1 MMKIKRMLMPVPK
14 GFSLQALKLPKAS
27 SLFSRFFA
35 RSARPNGEESI
46 DSVVSSGTVI
56 RGDIAF
62 TGVLRVD
69 GYIEGRLEAQSEQ
82 ALLVVGESATLRGDV
97 SAVDAVICGLVEGN
111 VVVQRFLELRPGARV
126 IGDVTYCQ
134 IEMHVG
140 ASVDG
145 RMVHAEDNTVQALLV
160 PGLARA

>member
-1 MMKIKRMLMPVPK
+1 MPVSK
-14 GFSLQALKLPKAS
+14 GFSLQSLKLPKAPNF
-27 SLFSRFFA
+27 FSRFFV

-82 ALLVVGESATLRGDV
+82 ALLVVGETATLRGDV

-145 RMVHAEDNTVQALLV
+145 RMVHAEDNTVQALV
-160 PGLARA
+160 IPGLGRA

>member
-1 MMKIKRMLMPVPK
+1 MKFGRILIPVPK
-14 GFSLQALKLPKAS
+14 RFSLQALKLPKTSA
-27 SLFSRFFA
+27 LFSRFFE
-35 RSARPNGEESI
+35 RSKRPNGEESI
-46 DSVVSSGTVI
+46 DSVISKGIII

-82 ALLVVGESATLRGDV
+82 ALLVVGETATLRGDV

-145 RMVHAEDNTVQALLV
+145 RMVHAEDNTLHALVL
-160 PGLARA
+160 PSFSRA

>member
-1 MMKIKRMLMPVPK
+1 MKFGRILIPVPK
-14 GFSLQALKLPKAS
+14 RFSLQALKLPKS
-27 SLFSRFFA
+27 SALLSRFFE
-35 RSARPNGEESI
+35 RSKRPNGEESI
-46 DSVVSSGTVI
+46 DSVISKGTII

-82 ALLVVGESATLRGDV
+82 ALLVVGETATLRGDV

-145 RMVHAEDNTVQALLV
+145 RMVHAEDNTVHALVV
-160 PGLARA
+160 PSFSRA

>member
-1 MMKIKRMLMPVPK
+1 VPK
-14 GFSLQALKLPKAS
+14 RFSLQALKLPKTSA
-27 SLFSRFFA
+27 LFSRFFE
-35 RSARPNGEESI
+35 RSQRPNGEESI
-46 DSVVSSGTVI
+46 DSVISKGMIV

-82 ALLVVGESATLRGDV
+82 ALLVVGETATLRGDV

-145 RMVHAEDNTVQALLV
+145 RMVHADDSTAHALVV
-160 PGLARA
+160 PSFSRA

>member
-1 MMKIKRMLMPVPK
+1 MKLKRMLMPVSK

-27 SLFSRFFA
+27 NLFSRFFV

-62 TGVLRVD
+62 SGVLRVD

-82 ALLVVGESATLRGDV
+82 TLLVVGETATLRGDV
-97 SAVDAVICGLVEGN
+97 SAVDAIICGLVEGN

-145 RMVHAEDNTVQALLV
+145 RMVHAEDNTVQALVIPDL
-160 PGLARA
+160 GRK

>member
-1 MMKIKRMLMPVPK
+1 MKFGRFLIPVPK
-14 GFSLQALKLPKAS
+14 RFSLQALKLPKTTA
-27 SLFSRFFA
+27 LFTHFFE
-35 RSARPNGEESI
+35 RSKRPNGEESI
-46 DSVVSSGTVI
+46 DSVVSKGMII

-82 ALLVVGESATLRGDV
+82 ALLVVGETATLRGDV

-145 RMVHAEDNTVQALLV
+145 RMVHAEDNTLHALVL
-160 PGLARA
+160 PSFSRA

>member
-1 MMKIKRMLMPVPK
+1 MKFGRILIPVPK
-14 GFSLQALKLPKAS
+14 RFSLQALKLPKTS
-27 SLFSRFFA
+27 VLFSRFFE
-35 RSARPNGEESI
+35 RSKRPNGEESI
-46 DSVVSSGTVI
+46 DSVISKGTII

-82 ALLVVGESATLRGDV
+82 ALLVVGETATLRGDV

-145 RMVHAEDNTVQALLV
+145 RMVHAEDNTVHALVV
-160 PGLARA
+160 PSFSRA

>member
-1 MMKIKRMLMPVPK
+1 MKIKGMLMPVPK
-14 GFSLQALKLPKAS
+14 GLSLKALKLPKAS

-35 RSARPNGEESI
+35 RSTRPHGEESI
-46 DSVVSSGTVI
+46 DSVVSAGMVI

-82 ALLVVGESATLRGDV
+82 ALLVVGEGATLRGDV

-145 RMVHAEDNTVQALLV
+145 RMVHAEDNTVQALVV
-160 PGLARA
+160 PGLVRA

>member
-1 MMKIKRMLMPVPK
+1 MKFGRFLIPVPK
-14 GFSLQALKLPKAS
+14 RFSLQALKLPKTSA
-27 SLFSRFFA
+27 LFSRFFE
-35 RSARPNGEESI
+35 RSKRPNGEESI
-46 DSVVSSGTVI
+46 DSVISKGIII

-82 ALLVVGESATLRGDV
+82 ALLVVGETATLRGDV

-145 RMVHAEDNTVQALLV
+145 RMVHAEDNTLHALVL
-160 PGLARA
+160 PSFSRA

>member
-1 MMKIKRMLMPVPK
+1 MPESK
-14 GFSLQALKLPKAS
+14 GFSLQAFKLPKAS
-27 SLFSRFFA
+27 SMFSRFFE
-35 RSARPNGEESI
+35 RSPRPHGEESI
-46 DSVVSSGTVI
+46 DSVVSSGMVI

-69 GYIEGRLEAQSEQ
+69 GYIEERLEAQSDQ
-82 ALLVVGESATLRGDV
+82 ALLVVGETATLRGDV

-145 RMVHAEDNTVQALLV
+145 RMVHAEDNTIKALVV
-160 PGLARA
+160 PSLARA

>member
-1 MMKIKRMLMPVPK
+1 MALPALKD
-14 GFSLQALKLPKAS
+14 FSLRALKLPKAS
-27 SLFSRFFA
+27 ALFSRFFV
-35 RSARPNGEESI
+35 RSARPHGEESI
-46 DSVVSSGTVI
+46 DSVVSSGMVV

-82 ALLVVGESATLRGDV
+82 ALLVVGETATLRGDV

-126 IGDVTYCQ
+126 IGDVTYSQ

-145 RMVHAEDNTVQALLV
+145 RMVHAEDHTVHPLV
-160 PGLARA
+160 VPNFARA

>member
-1 MMKIKRMLMPVPK
+1 MEAKRMLMPVPK
-14 GFSLQALKLPKAS
+14 SFSLQALKLPQAS
-27 SLFSRFFA
+27 SLLSRFSA

-46 DSVVSSGTVI
+46 DSVVSAGMVI

-69 GYIEGRLEAQSEQ
+69 GYIEGRLEAQSDQ

-145 RMVHAEDNTVQALLV
+145 RMVHAEDNTLQALVV

>member
-1 MMKIKRMLMPVPK
+1 
-14 GFSLQALKLPKAS
+14 
-27 SLFSRFFA
+27 
-35 RSARPNGEESI
+35 
-46 DSVVSSGTVI
+46 
-56 RGDIAF
+56 
-62 TGVLRVD
+62 
-69 GYIEGRLEAQSEQ
+69 
-82 ALLVVGESATLRGDV
+82 VVGETATLRGDV

-145 RMVHAEDNTVQALLV
+145 RMVHAEDNTVQALIVPSLV
-160 PGLARA
+160 RA

>member
-1 MMKIKRMLMPVPK
+1 MKIKRMLMPESK
-14 GFSLQALKLPKAS
+14 GFSLQAFKLPKAS
-27 SLFSRFFA
+27 SMFSRFFE
-35 RSARPNGEESI
+35 RSARPHGEESI
-46 DSVVSSGTVI
+46 DSVVSSGMVI

-69 GYIEGRLEAQSEQ
+69 GYIEGRLEAQSDQ
-82 ALLVVGESATLRGDV
+82 ALLVVGETATLRGDV

-145 RMVHAEDNTVQALLV
+145 RMVHAEDNTIQALVV
-160 PGLARA
+160 PSLARA

>member
-1 MMKIKRMLMPVPK
+1 MSVPK
-14 GFSLQALKLPKAS
+14 GFSLQAIKLPKPSA
-27 SLFSRFFA
+27 LFSRFFE
-35 RSARPNGEESI
+35 RSARPHGEESI
-46 DSVVSSGTVI
+46 DSVVSSGMII

-69 GYIEGRLEAQSEQ
+69 GYIEGRLEAQSDQ
-82 ALLVVGESATLRGDV
+82 ALLVVGETATLRGDV
-97 SAVDAVICGLVEGN
+97 SAVDAIICGLVVGN

-145 RMVHAEDNTVQALLV
+145 RMVHAEDNTIQALVV
-160 PGLARA
+160 PTFSRA

>member
-1 MMKIKRMLMPVPK
+1 MKIKRMVMPVPK
-14 GFSLQALKLPKAS
+14 GFSLQALKLPNAS

-35 RSARPNGEESI
+35 RSARPHGEESI
-46 DSVVSSGTVI
+46 DSVVSSGMVI

-145 RMVHAEDNTVQALLV
+145 RMVHAEDNTVQALIVPSLV
-160 PGLARA
+160 RA

>member
-1 MMKIKRMLMPVPK
+1 MPVSK
-14 GFSLQALKLPKAS
+14 GFSLQALKLPKAPNF
-27 SLFSRFFA
+27 FSRFFV

-82 ALLVVGESATLRGDV
+82 ALLVVGETATLRGDV

-134 IEMHVG
+134 IEMQVG

-145 RMVHAEDNTVQALLV
+145 RMVHAEDNTVQALV
-160 PGLARA
+160 IPGLGRA

>member
-1 MMKIKRMLMPVPK
+1 MKFGRILIPVPK
-14 GFSLQALKLPKAS
+14 RFSLQALGLPKTSA
-27 SLFSRFFA
+27 LFSRFFE
-35 RSARPNGEESI
+35 RSKRPNGEESI
-46 DSVVSSGTVI
+46 DSVISKGMII

-82 ALLVVGESATLRGDV
+82 ALLVVGETATLRGDV

-145 RMVHAEDNTVQALLV
+145 RMVHAEDNTVHALVV
-160 PGLARA
+160 PSFSRA

>member
-1 MMKIKRMLMPVPK
+1 MSVPK
-14 GFSLQALKLPKAS
+14 GFSLQAIKLPKPSA
-27 SLFSRFFA
+27 LFSRFFE
-35 RSARPNGEESI
+35 RSARPHGEESI
-46 DSVVSSGTVI
+46 DSVVSSGMII

-69 GYIEGRLEAQSEQ
+69 GYIEGRLEAQSDQ
-82 ALLVVGESATLRGDV
+82 ALLVVGETATLRGDV
-97 SAVDAVICGLVEGN
+97 SAVDAIICGLVEGN

-145 RMVHAEDNTVQALLV
+145 RMVHAEDNTIQALVV
-160 PGLARA
+160 PTFSRA

>member
-1 MMKIKRMLMPVPK
+1 MISK
-14 GFSLQALKLPKAS
+14 GT
-27 SLFSRFFA
+27 
-35 RSARPNGEESI
+35 I
-46 DSVVSSGTVI
+46 I

-82 ALLVVGESATLRGDV
+82 ALLVVGETATLRGDV

-145 RMVHAEDNTVQALLV
+145 RMVHAEDNTVHALAL
-160 PGLARA
+160 PSLSRA

>member
-1 MMKIKRMLMPVPK
+1 MKFGRILILVPK
-14 GFSLQALKLPKAS
+14 RFSLQAFKLPKTS
-27 SLFSRFFA
+27 VLFSRFFE
-35 RSARPNGEESI
+35 RSKRPNGEESI
-46 DSVVSSGTVI
+46 DSVISKGTVI

-69 GYIEGRLEAQSEQ
+69 GYIEGRMEAQSEQ
-82 ALLVVGESATLRGDV
+82 ALLVVGETATLRGDV

-126 IGDVTYCQ
+126 IGDVTYSQ

-145 RMVHAEDNTVQALLV
+145 RMVHAEDHTVHALVV
-160 PGLARA
+160 PSFARA

>member
-1 MMKIKRMLMPVPK
+1 MPVSK
-14 GFSLQALKLPKAS
+14 GFSLQSLKLPKPAT
-27 SLFSRFFA
+27 LFSRFFV
-35 RSARPNGEESI
+35 RSERPHGEESI
-46 DSVVSSGTVI
+46 DSVVSTGMVN

-82 ALLVVGESATLRGDV
+82 ALLVVGETATLRGDV

-126 IGDVTYCQ
+126 IGDVTYSQ

-145 RMVHAEDNTVQALLV
+145 RMVHAEDNTVQSLVV

>member
-1 MMKIKRMLMPVPK
+1 MKSMRMPVPK
-14 GFSLQALKLPKAS
+14 GFSLQAFHLPRAS
-27 SLFSRFFA
+27 AFFSRLFE
-35 RSARPNGEESI
+35 RSARPHGEESI

-69 GYIEGRLEAQSEQ
+69 GYIEGRLEAQSDQ

-145 RMVHAEDNTVQALLV
+145 RMVHAEDNTVQALVV
-160 PGLARA
+160 PGLVRA

>member
-1 MMKIKRMLMPVPK
+1 MSIPVPK
-14 GFSLQALKLPKAS
+14 GFSLQALKLQKPSAF
-27 SLFSRFFA
+27 FSRFFE
-35 RSARPNGEESI
+35 RSARPHGEESI
-46 DSVVSSGTVI
+46 DSVVSSGMVI

-82 ALLVVGESATLRGDV
+82 ALLVVGETATLRGDV

-145 RMVHAEDNTVQALLV
+145 RMVHAEDNTVQALVV
-160 PGLARA
+160 PNFKRA

>member
-1 MMKIKRMLMPVPK
+1 MKFGRILIPVPK
-14 GFSLQALKLPKAS
+14 RFSLQALKLPKTS
-27 SLFSRFFA
+27 VLFSRFFE
-35 RSARPNGEESI
+35 RSKRPNGEESI
-46 DSVVSSGTVI
+46 DSVISKGMII

-82 ALLVVGESATLRGDV
+82 ALLVVGETATLRGDV

-145 RMVHAEDNTVQALLV
+145 RMVHAEDNTVHALVV
-160 PGLARA
+160 PSFSRA

>member
-1 MMKIKRMLMPVPK
+1 MPVSK
-14 GFSLQALKLPKAS
+14 GFSLQALKLPKAPNF
-27 SLFSRFFA
+27 FSRFFV

-82 ALLVVGESATLRGDV
+82 ALLVVGETATLRGDV

-145 RMVHAEDNTVQALLV
+145 RMVHAEDNTVQALV
-160 PGLARA
+160 IPGLGRA